1 MPIFLLKFFEWSGT
15 TWLSIEIRDSRWQFA
30 VLEMVHLAGLAILLG
45 ALVVID
51 LRLFGFGMRNMR
63 TSQLARELKGWMRIG
78 MATVLGSGVLLFFGE
93 PMKLYGSPSFL
104 VKMVLLF
111 FALLLQLTLFRKVTS
126 DRADSGSA
134 LSTVIGTLSLV
145 LWMGVGLAGRA
156 IGFL

>member
-78 MATVLGSGVLLFFGE
+78 MVTVLGSGVLLFFGE

-126 DRADSGSA
+126 ERADSSA

>member
-1 MPIFLLKFFEWSGT
+1 MPISLLRFFEWSGN
-15 TWLSIEIRDSRWQFA
+15 TWLSLEIRDSTWQFA
-30 VLEMVHLAGLAILLG
+30 VLEMIHLAGLAILLG

-51 LRLFGFGMRNMR
+51 LRLFGFGMRSMPA
-63 TSQLARELKGWMRIG
+63 SQLARELKGWMRIG
-78 MATVLGSGVLLFFGE
+78 MVTVLGSGVLLFFGE

-111 FALLLQLTLFRKVTS
+111 FALLLQLTLFRRVTS
-126 DRADSGSA
+126 EKAGS
-134 LSTVIGTLSLV
+134 TIIGTVSLG

>member
-1 MPIFLLKFFEWSGT
+1 MPTFLLPFFNWTGNS
-15 TWLSIEIRDSRWQFA
+15 WLSLEIRDSTWQFA

-51 LRLFGFGMRNMR
+51 LRLFGFGMKNMAA
-63 TSQLARELKGWMRIG
+63 SQLARELRGWMRIG
-78 MATVLGSGVLLFFGE
+78 MVTVLGSGVFLFFGE
-93 PMKLYGSPSFL
+93 PMKLFNNPSFA

-111 FALLLQLTLFRKVTS
+111 FALLLQITLFRKVTS
-126 DRADSGSA
+126 ERASGSVV
-134 LSTVIGTLSLV
+134 STVIGTLSLV